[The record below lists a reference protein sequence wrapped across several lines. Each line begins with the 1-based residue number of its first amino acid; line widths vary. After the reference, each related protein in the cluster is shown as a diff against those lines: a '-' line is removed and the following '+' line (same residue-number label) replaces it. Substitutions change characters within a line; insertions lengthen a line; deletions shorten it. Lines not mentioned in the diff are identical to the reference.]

1 MSRNLPIPDTAAQA
15 LSQQLTSVI
24 HAEITAKGP
33 ISFAR
38 YMELALYAP
47 QLGYY
52 TGPAHKFGSRGDF
65 TTAPELSPLY
75 GECLAHQIQPILQ
88 HLEVADIL
96 EFGAGSGQL
105 ALNTLT
111 ALEKSNTLPDHYYI
125 LELSAELQQRQ
136 KKLLAE
142 KIPHLLERIIW
153 LQQLPEN
160 LQGVVIANEVLDA
173 MPVERFQ
180 WQNQQAKQLMVDW
193 QNQQFVP
200 ITQPAPANLSEKIAQ
215 LNIEF
220 SENYSSEINLALK
233 SWIAAIANFL
243 QRGLVLIIDY
253 GFPRHEYYH
262 PDRSMGTLMC
272 HYQHHAHDN
281 PFFWPGLQD
290 LTTHVDFTAVAE
302 AAIAAN
308 LSVGGYTTQAN
319 FLLGCGLL
327 AIADNMNNDEK
338 QQYSVAQQLKKLL
351 LPGEMGELFKVMAL
365 TKNLSIPLI
374 GFNLYNMTTSFASI
388 KNY

>member
-1 MSRNLPIPDTAAQA
+1 MPRNLPTPDTNAQQ
-15 LSQQLTSVI
+15 LSQQLTSLI
-24 HAEITAKGP
+24 HAEITANGP

-47 QLGYY
+47 KLGYY
-52 TGPAHKFGSRGDF
+52 TGPAHKFGPRGDF

-75 GECLAHQIQPILQ
+75 GECLARQIQSVLQ
-88 HLEVADIL
+88 ALGVADII

-105 ALNTLT
+105 ALNILI
-111 ALEKSNTLPDHYYI
+111 ALEKNNTLPNHYYI

-142 KIPHLLERIIW
+142 RIPHLMGRIIW
-153 LQQLPEN
+153 LSQLPEN
-160 LQGVVIANEVLDA
+160 FQGVVIANEVLDA

-180 WQNQQAKQLMVDW
+180 WQRQQAKQLMVDW

-200 ITQPAPANLSEKIAQ
+200 ITQPAPQILSERIAQ

-233 SWIAAIANFL
+233 GWIAAIANFL
-243 QRGLVLIIDY
+243 QCGLVLIIDY

-262 PDRSMGTLMC
+262 RDRSMGTLMC

-290 LTTHVDFTAVAE
+290 LTAHVDFTAIAE
-302 AAIAAN
+302 AAITAN
-308 LSVGGYTTQAN
+308 LSIGGYTTQSN

-327 AIADNMNNDEK
+327 AIADNMDNDAK
-338 QQYSVAQQLKKLL
+338 QQYSVAQQIKKLL

-374 GFNLYNMTTSFASI
+374 GFNLYNMTH
-388 KNY
+388 KL